1 MNNFIVQLM
10 ARLDPSKTPS
20 DLKKIERQLNAKGVN
35 LRTVLDTSA
44 TKSEIKAL
52 ATQLQSVLKSK
63 GLNIDTSTILSSIN
77 RVKTELNTL
86 TSKSSKIALGIDA
99 GTYDAKIQSLISK
112 TQRWTDANGN
122 ARISTTNLQSALQNL
137 NIAYNNLSAGGGN
150 AEAKQRALVE
160 AERLLGIEIQKTTA
174 QINAQNAQFATSSAV
189 DTLRAKYE
197 AFYANNGAAH
207 RRWGA
212 QLKAGMAE
220 LAVGSNV
227 PITRLRELNAQ
238 LITIQGNAQVAGL
251 TGASMWQKF
260 TAGIKKYQYYFSSM
274 MVVMYAY
281 QGIKNMITNVKDLDT
296 ALVDLKK
303 TTTMTKEQLEE
314 FYYSANET
322 AKQMGVSTE
331 EIIKQAAAWSR
342 LGYSSHEAATKMAKY
357 SSMFASISP
366 GMSVDKATDG
376 LVSVMKAFDIGNDN
390 PDEVL
395 DGIMSK
401 INIIG
406 NTAATSNE
414 EIVDMLTRSSS
425 AMREANNTLEETI
438 ALETAAVEITRD
450 PESVGTAFK
459 TVSMRLRG
467 RQSLPPYVVMHMLCA

>member
-1 MNNFIVQLM
+1 MNDFIVQLI
-10 ARLDPSKTPS
+10 ARLDSSQTPA
-20 DLKKIERQLNAKGVN
+20 DLKRIEQQLNAKGVN

-44 TKSEIKAL
+44 TKAELKSL
-52 ATQLQSVLKSK
+52 ASHLQSVLKSQ

-77 RVKTELNTL
+77 KVKAELSAL
-86 TSKSSKIALGIDA
+86 AGKSSKIALNVDTGA
-99 GTYDAKIQSLISK
+99 YDARVQSLITK
-112 TQRWTDANGN
+112 TQQWTDANGN
-122 ARISTTNLQSALQNL
+122 ARISTTNLQSALQGL
-137 NIAYNNLSAGGGN
+137 NVAYNNLNASGGN
-150 AEAKQRALVE
+150 TEVNQRALIE
-160 AERLLGIEIQKTTA
+160 AERLLGAEVQKTTA
-174 QINAQNAQFATSSAV
+174 QINAQSAQFATSSAV

-207 RRWGA
+207 KRWGA

-220 LAVGSNV
+220 LATGADV
-227 PITRLRELNAQ
+227 PVARLRELNTQ
-238 LITIQGNAQVAGL
+238 LITIQGSARVAGL
-251 TGASMWQKF
+251 TGATMWQRF

-274 MVVMYAY
+274 MLVMYAY
-281 QGIKNMITNVKDLDT
+281 QGIKNMISNVSELDT
-296 ALVDLKK
+296 ALVDLRK
-303 TTTMTKEQLEE
+303 TTTMTKSQLED
-314 FYYSANET
+314 FYYTANET
-322 AKQMGVSTE
+322 AKQMGVTTK
-331 EIIKQAAAWSR
+331 EIIDQASAWSR
-342 LGYSSHEAATKMAKY
+342 LGYSSQEAATKMAKY

-406 NTAATSNE
+406 NTAATSND
-414 EIVDMLTRSSS
+414 EIVEMLTRSSS

-450 PESVGTAFK
+450 AEPVGTAFK

-467 RQSLPPYVVMHMLCA
+467 RQSLPPYAVMHMLCA